1 MVELVT
7 NTLIISIKFRKAC
20 TRKVV
25 EQPIPSLT
33 TSLQIN
39 LYLMINK
46 KNLKGGLS
54 RKLGPVILQDG
65 WGEVESKKSSKEVS
79 KQDKW
84 LKSVH
89 CSAHYE
95 E

>member
-1 MVELVT
+1 
-7 NTLIISIKFRKAC
+7 
-20 TRKVV
+20 
-25 EQPIPSLT
+25 
-33 TSLQIN
+33 
-39 LYLMINK
+39 MINK

-65 WGEVESKKSSKEVS
+65 WGGAESKKSSKEVS

-89 CSAHYE
+89 CSDHYE